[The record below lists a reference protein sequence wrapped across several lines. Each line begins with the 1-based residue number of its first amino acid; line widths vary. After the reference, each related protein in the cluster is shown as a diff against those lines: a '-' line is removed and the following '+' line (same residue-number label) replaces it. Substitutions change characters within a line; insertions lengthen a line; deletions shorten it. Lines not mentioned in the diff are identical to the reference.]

1 MTEYLAALKLQADRN
16 RGAQVFRKHCMT
28 CHRIGT
34 EGHDLAPNLA
44 TVKHRSPEEILLHVL
59 DPNREVPPQY
69 MNYTVALEEG
79 RVLSGIIAS
88 ETDASVTL
96 RRGDNSKDTIMRK
109 DIEEIRSTGMSIM
122 PEGFEKLISHQEM
135 ADLIALLRTIE

>member
-1 MTEYLAALKLQADRN
+1 
-16 RGAQVFRKHCMT
+16 MT
-28 CHRIGT
+28 CHRLGK

-69 MNYTVALEEG
+69 LNYTVTLETG
-79 RVLSGIIAS
+79 RVLTGIVAA

-96 RRGDNSKDTIMRK
+96 RRGDSSQDTILRK
-109 DIEEIRSTGMSIM
+109 DIEAIESTGMSIM
-122 PEGFEKLISHQEM
+122 PEGFERQIGQQEM